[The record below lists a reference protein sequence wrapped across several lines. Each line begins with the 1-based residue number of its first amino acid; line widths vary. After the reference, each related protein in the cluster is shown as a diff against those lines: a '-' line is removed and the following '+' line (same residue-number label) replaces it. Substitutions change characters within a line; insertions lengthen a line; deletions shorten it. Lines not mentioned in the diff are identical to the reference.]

1 METLSM
7 KYLEGLKQRIFRKQE
22 EIMKKEIL
30 LGIALSTILL
40 MTGCVK
46 SNVQESPV
54 EDPAYVDEG
63 NGEEDAV
70 NTLQTGAKYKVTDAM
85 DTLRSTVVQLLG
97 DNYWPDTLLSAEEL
111 AERVGISENMYDS
124 FLAEYQH
131 TEAGIDTM
139 ILIEAKEDEI
149 ETVEKCLN
157 DYREVLLNIYE
168 QQPQNEA
175 KVFASRIEVIDH
187 YVCYVQLGAD
197 ISFLEEK
204 GREEMIAYC
213 QQENERALD
222 VLEKRILGA

>member
-1 METLSM
+1 
-7 KYLEGLKQRIFRKQE
+7 
-22 EIMKKEIL
+22 MKKEIL
-30 LGIALSTILL
+30 LGIALFTTLL
-40 MTGCVK
+40 MTGCIK
-46 SNVQESPV
+46 SDTQERSV
-54 EDPAYVDEG
+54 EDQAYVDEG

-70 NTLQTGAKYKVTDAM
+70 NTLQTGAKYKVTGTM
-85 DTLRSTVVQLLG
+85 DVLRSTVIQLLG
-97 DNYWPDTLLSAEEL
+97 ENYWPDTLLSAEEL
-111 AERVGISENMYDS
+111 AERVGISENMYES

-139 ILIEAKEDEI
+139 ILIEAKENEV

-204 GREEMIAYC
+204 GREEMVAYC

>member
-1 METLSM
+1 
-7 KYLEGLKQRIFRKQE
+7 
-22 EIMKKEIL
+22 MKKEIF
-30 LGIALSTILL
+30 LGIALFTTLL
-40 MTGCVK
+40 MTGCIK
-46 SNVQESPV
+46 SDTQERSV
-54 EDPAYVDEG
+54 EDQAYVNEG

-70 NTLQTGAKYKVTDAM
+70 NTLQTGAKYKVTGTM
-85 DTLRSTVVQLLG
+85 DVLRSTVIQLLG
-97 DNYWPDTLLSAEEL
+97 ENYWPDTLLSAEEL
-111 AERVGISENMYDS
+111 AERVGISENMYES

-139 ILIEAKEDEI
+139 ILIEAKENEV

-204 GREEMIAYC
+204 GREEMVAYC